1 MTNDCTF
8 EESNHEY
15 RIAGRVVPS
24 VTRVLNDLLPC
35 YQASD
40 WHLERGRAV
49 HACAAMIAKE
59 IAFDHDE
66 QIDGQV
72 QALRKFFRE
81 VNPIVVSVEKQ
92 VFSKRYLFAGTLD
105 LLSNTVIDFKASIS
119 PSVPFQLAA
128 YAIAEEEMTGNKIA
142 YGFAVQI
149 NDNGTYSMSKS
160 YDLKRYKQGFL
171 AMLTTFNIR
180 RQAGIKEGK

>member
-1 MTNDCTF
+1 MKADFQFDEATHT
-8 EESNHEY
+8 Y
-15 RIAGRVVPS
+15 RINGRIVPS
-24 VTRVLNDLLPC
+24 VTQVLGDLLPC
-35 YQASD
+35 WQADD
-40 WHLERGRAV
+40 WYLERGRAV
-49 HACAAMIAKE
+49 HACAAMIARGE
-59 IAFDHDE
+59 RFTHDP

-92 VFSKRYLFAGTLD
+92 VFSKRYLFAGTMD

-119 PSVPFQLAA
+119 ESVPYQLAA
-128 YAIAEEEMTGNKIA
+128 YAIAEEEMTGSKINF
-142 YGFAVQI
+142 GFAVQI
-149 NDNGTYSMSKS
+149 NNDGTYSMSKS
-160 YDLKRYKQGFL
+160 YDLKRYTQGFL

>member
-1 MTNDCTF
+1 MNDCTF
-8 EESNHEY
+8 NEELHRYE
-15 RIAGRVVPS
+15 IGGRFVPS
-24 VTRVLNDLLPC
+24 VTQVLGDLLPC
-35 YQASD
+35 FQAGD
-40 WHLERGRAV
+40 WYLERGRAV
-49 HACAAMIAKE
+49 HACAAMIAKGIDFE
-59 IAFDHDE
+59 HDE

-72 QALRKFFRE
+72 LALRRFFRE

-105 LLSNTVIDFKASIS
+105 LLSNTVIDFKTSIS
-119 PSVPFQLAA
+119 ESVPYQLAA

-149 NDNGTYSMSKS
+149 NDDGTYSMSKS